1 MVKQL
6 IKRFLTPAQV
16 DRLFHRTIGIRARFH
31 RHDLKELALLYGSD
45 KWGAHWYAQH
55 YEHHFRPLQMRR
67 LNVLE
72 IGIGGEDKPNSGGAS
87 LRMWAS
93 YFPRSIIHGVDIY
106 DKSFL
111 HGDRI
116 KIYQGSQ
123 ADAAFLEGLIGRI
136 GAPDIIIDDGSH
148 RNEHVLRT
156 FEILFPLLAANGI
169 YVVEDIQTL
178 YWPDMGGSSD
188 DLNSASTSMAFLKS
202 LTDGLNHAEFI
213 RPGYVPS
220 YYDQYIVSMHFYHN
234 LVFLYKGQND
244 EGSNR
249 VTNNEVRR
257 K

>member
-1 MVKQL
+1 MLKQL
-6 IKRFLTPAQV
+6 LKRLLTPAQV
-16 DRLFHRTIGIRARFH
+16 DRLYRRTSRIRARFC
-31 RHDLKELALLYGSD
+31 RHDLKKLALLYGSD
-45 KWGAHWYAQH
+45 KWGEHWYAQH
-55 YEHHFRPLQMRR
+55 YAHHFAPLQRRR

-72 IGIGGEDKPNSGGAS
+72 IGIGGEDKPNAGGAS
-87 LRMWAS
+87 LRMWADF
-93 YFPRSIIHGVDIY
+93 FPNSTVHGVDIY

-111 HGDRI
+111 QGDRI
-116 KIYQGSQ
+116 KVYQGSQ
-123 ADAAFLEGLIGRI
+123 ADAVFLEGLISRI

-169 YVVEDIQTL
+169 YVVEDLQTS

-188 DLNSASTSMAFLKS
+188 NLNSSHTSMAFFKS

-220 YYDQYIVSMHFYHN
+220 YYDRHIVSMHFYHN
-234 LVFLYKGQND
+234 LVFIYKGRND

>member
-6 IKRFLTPAQV
+6 IKKFLTPAQV
-16 DRLFHRTIGIRARFH
+16 DQLFRRTSGIRARFS
-31 RHDLKELALLYGSD
+31 RRDLKKLALLYGSD
-45 KWGAHWYAQH
+45 KWGVHWYAEH
-55 YEHHFRPLQMRR
+55 YEHHFRPFQNRR

-93 YFPRSIIHGVDIY
+93 YFPKSTIHGIDIH

-111 HGDRI
+111 QTDRI
-116 KIYQGSQ
+116 KIYRGSQ
-123 ADAAFLEGLIGRI
+123 ADAAFLHGVIGGI
-136 GAPDIIIDDGSH
+136 GAPEIIIDDGSH
-148 RNEHVLRT
+148 QNEHVLQT

-169 YVVEDIQTL
+169 YVVEDTQTS
-178 YWPDMGGSSD
+178 YWPDEGGSSD
-188 DLNSASTSMAFLKS
+188 DLNAPRSMLPFFKS

-213 RPGYVPS
+213 RPGYAPS
-220 YYDQYIVSMHFYHN
+220 YYDQHIVSMHFYHN
-234 LVFLYKGQND
+234 LVFIYKGQND

-249 VTNNEVRR
+249 VVNNQIRR

>member
-1 MVKQL
+1 
-6 IKRFLTPAQV
+6 
-16 DRLFHRTIGIRARFH
+16 
-31 RHDLKELALLYGSD
+31 
-45 KWGAHWYAQH
+45 
-55 YEHHFRPLQMRR
+55 MRC

-93 YFPRSIIHGVDIY
+93 YFPKSIIRGVDIY

-111 HGDRI
+111 QGDRI
-116 KIYQGSQ
+116 QVYQGSQ
-123 ADAAFLEGLIGRI
+123 ADAAFLEGLIARI

-156 FEILFPLLAANGI
+156 FEILFPLLGANGI
-169 YVVEDIQTL
+169 YVVEDLQTS

-188 DLNSASTSMAFLKS
+188 DLNAPHTSMAFFKS
-202 LTDGLNHAEFI
+202 LADGLNHAEFI

-220 YYDQYIVSMHFYHN
+220 YYDRHIVSMHFYHN
-234 LVFLYKGQND
+234 LAFIYKGQND

-249 VTNNEVRR
+249 VTNNAVRR